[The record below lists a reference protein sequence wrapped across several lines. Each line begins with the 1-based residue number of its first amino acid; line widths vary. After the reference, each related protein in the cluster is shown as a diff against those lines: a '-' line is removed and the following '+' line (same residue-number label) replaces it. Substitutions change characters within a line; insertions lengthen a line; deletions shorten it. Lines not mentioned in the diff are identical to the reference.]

1 MRDIA
6 LSVVV
11 AALLVTIFRHP
22 VVGAYLWAWL
32 SLMNPHKLTYGFA
45 RDFPFAY
52 LAAVTTIVALVLTKK
67 RQGLPINGI
76 TLTLMAL
83 LLWMTVTSLFAIVP
97 ADIVQERWIF
107 VMKIQ
112 VMFFVSLML
121 VVNAKQLRVLIW
133 IVTFSVA
140 LFGVKGGVW
149 TVATGGGGRVWGPPS
164 GMLEG
169 NNELAVGLVI
179 LMPMMYYLWMTE
191 KHRLVR
197 WALLFSMA
205 SSTFAILGTQSR
217 GALVA
222 MMAMLFFL
230 GIKGRYPIRTSL
242 ILLVFAGIA
251 VSFMPDSW
259 TNRMDTI
266 RNFQQDDSAMSRI
279 WTWTTLWNAAVDRPL
294 VGAGFRADNLAVF
307 RLYAPTDGEFEIF
320 AGRVYVAH
328 SIYFQMLGE
337 HGFVGLG
344 IFLLLG
350 VVTWFT
356 ASGLAK
362 KTKGDAE
369 LGSWMP
375 ELMRMV
381 QVSLI
386 GYAAGGA
393 FLSLAYLDLPY
404 YILGFV
410 VTSSAIAKRRA
421 AQLKQAA
428 KVPVAGAGTGVSA
441 GAVPGAALPAN
452 LGPGVQGAASIAVRP
467 AAVRPAAVRPG
478 TGSARLVG
486 PTPGPVRR

>member
-1 MRDIA
+1 MLD
-6 LSVVV
+6 LS
-11 AALLVTIFRHP
+11 
-22 VVGAYLWAWL
+22 
-32 SLMNPHKLTYGFA
+32 

-52 LAAVTTIVALVLTKK
+52 IEAVTTVVALVLTKK
-67 RQGLPINGI
+67 RQALPITGI

-83 LLWMTVTSLFAIVP
+83 LLWMTLTSLFAIVSP
-97 ADIVQERWIF
+97 DLVLERWIF

-112 VMFFVSLML
+112 LMFLITLML
-121 VVNAKQLRVLIW
+121 VTDAKQLRVMVW

-149 TVATGGGGRVWGPPS
+149 TLATGGSGRVWGPPA

-169 NNELAVGLVI
+169 NNELAVGLVV
-179 LMPMMYYLWMTE
+179 LMPMMYYLWVTE
-191 KHRLVR
+191 KYRLVR
-197 WALLFSMA
+197 WALLFSMVT
-205 SSTFAILGTQSR
+205 SSFAILGTQSR

-222 MMAMLFFL
+222 MLAMLFFL
-230 GIKGRYPIRTSL
+230 GIKGKYPVRTSL
-242 ILLVFAGIA
+242 VLLIFAGIA

-337 HGFVGLG
+337 HGFVGLA

-350 VVTWFT
+350 LVTWMT
-356 ASGLAK
+356 AARLART
-362 KTKGDAE
+362 TKNDAE
-369 LGSWMP
+369 LGPWMP
-375 ELMRMV
+375 SLMRMV
-381 QVSLI
+381 QVSLV

-393 FLSLAYLDLPY
+393 FLSVAYLDLPY
-404 YILGFV
+404 YIMGFV
-410 VTSSAIAKRRA
+410 VTAGAIAKRRQ
-421 AQLKQAA
+421 AQLKQGQAA
-428 KVPVAGAGTGVSA
+428 GVLAKGVFSGPGAGASTGVAGAPPS
-441 GAVPGAALPAN
+441 
-452 LGPGVQGAASIAVRP
+452 
-467 AAVRPAAVRPG
+467 VRPG
-478 TGSARLVG
+478 LGVLGSASR
-486 PTPGPVRR
+486 P